1 MHLVLLIFRGRFLAA
16 APREEVQRAV
26 ISIFGSDGLA
36 ERAVCFVDVLDE
48 LACLVAVLIDLFAY
62 LLHRPIREVDL
73 FLKRLLSIRESLTMS
88 SSKRSLTFFLIFD
101 LFWLRV
107 SSPGL
112 CSESLKSSHSE
123 SVMWKCFAIEK

>member
-1 MHLVLLIFRGRFLAA
+1 M
-16 APREEVQRAV
+16 
-26 ISIFGSDGLA
+26 ISVFGSDGLA
-36 ERAVCFVDVLDE
+36 ERTVCFVDVLDE

-101 LFWLRV
+101 LSWLRV